1 MILDDLVAATTAR
14 IQREKKLI
22 SLAALQQQ
30 VAEVRPVDKPSFIA
44 SLDDH
49 FGIIAE
55 VKKASPSK
63 GLIAKDFPFL
73 GIAREYTKAGVDAIS
88 VLTEPDY
95 FKGDLEFMHEI
106 AQVTSKPVLRKDFV
120 IDPYMIYQA
129 KIHGASLVLLIVAIL
144 SDQQLHDYYQLA
156 TELGLEVL
164 VECHDETE
172 IKRALAVHPQLIGVN
187 NRDLRDFTVDIHHSE
202 QLRAIIPADI
212 KVLAE
217 SGITQAAQLKELK
230 QHGLN
235 GVLIGETFMRAP
247 DREAIIKQY
256 KEAVL

>member
-14 IQREKKLI
+14 IEREKNLF
-22 SLAALQQQ
+22 SLAALQQA
-30 VAEVRPVDKPSFIA
+30 VAESKPVNKPSFIA
-44 SLDDH
+44 SLDEH

-63 GLIAKDFPFL
+63 GVIAKDFPFL
-73 GIAREYTKAGVDAIS
+73 QIAKDYTQAGVDAIS

-95 FKGDLEFMHEI
+95 FKGDLDFMQAI
-106 AQVTSKPVLRKDFV
+106 AQATSKPVLRKDFV

-129 KIHGASLVLLIVAIL
+129 KLNGASLILLIVAIL
-144 SDQQLHDYYQLA
+144 SDQQLQDYYQLA
-156 TELGLEVL
+156 TALGLEVL

-172 IKRALAVHPQLIGVN
+172 IQRALAIQPKLIGVN

-202 QLRAIIPADI
+202 QLREKIPAEI

-217 SGITQAAQLKELK
+217 SGITQAAQLTELK
-230 QHGLN
+230 QHGIN
-235 GVLIGETFMRAP
+235 GVLIGETFMRAA
-247 DREAIIKQY
+247 DRQAIIQQY

>member
-14 IQREKKLI
+14 MQREQ
-22 SLAALQQQ
+22 AAVPLSVLQAQ
-30 VAEVRPVDKPSFIA
+30 AATTATLNKSSFIDGLA
-44 SLDDH
+44 DH

-63 GLIAKDFPFL
+63 GLIAADFPYL
-73 GIAREYTKAGVDAIS
+73 EIAQDYTDAGVDAIS

-95 FKGDLEFMHEI
+95 FKGNLQYLQAI
-106 AQVTSKPVLRKDFV
+106 AQASSKPVLRKDFV

-129 KIHGASLVLLIVAIL
+129 KINGASLVLLIVAIL

-164 VECHDETE
+164 VECHDQAE
-172 IKRALAVHPQLIGVN
+172 IKRALALQPRLIGVN
-187 NRDLRDFTVDIHHSE
+187 NRDLRDFTVDIHRSE
-202 QLRAIIPADI
+202 HLRELIPSDI

-217 SGITQAAQLKELK
+217 SGITRAEQLTELK
-230 QHGLN
+230 AHGLN
-235 GVLIGETFMRAP
+235 GVLIGETFMRAG
-247 DREAIIKQY
+247 DCQAIIHNYQR
-256 KEAVL
+256 AVQ